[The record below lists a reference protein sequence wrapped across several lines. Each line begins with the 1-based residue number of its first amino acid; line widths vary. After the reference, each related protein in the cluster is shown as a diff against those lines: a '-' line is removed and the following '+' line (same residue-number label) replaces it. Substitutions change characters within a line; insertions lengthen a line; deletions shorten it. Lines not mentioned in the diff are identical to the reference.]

1 MHTDE
6 FINHDCHVQVLS
18 MYLHRYLRLTPALG
32 ILMCFRSILPLYM
45 TSGPW
50 AATKE
55 SLKVLECGKYWWY
68 NILYI
73 NNFNVSTIPCIGH
86 NWYLAND
93 MQFFLLSPIFLYAF
107 KVRSVCCHF
116 PMHIIYSGI
125 SLQGTRQERESAD
138 KENNVRSH

>member
-1 MHTDE
+1 MLINSLQE
-6 FINHDCHVQVLS
+6 FRFRNHHFQVLS

-32 ILMCFRSILPLYM
+32 ILMCFSMILPLYM

-55 SLKVLECGKYWWY
+55 TLEGTCDKYWWY

-73 NNFNVSTIPCIGH
+73 NNFNVDTIPCVGH
-86 NWYLAND
+86 VWYLAND

-107 KVRSVCCHF
+107 KVRIVLHR
-116 PMHIIYSGI
+116 
-125 SLQGTRQERESAD
+125 LE
-138 KENNVRSH
+138 